1 MGNARRKLQIV
12 AVIDTDVTVSGGFS
26 QIWDMWAIVGSMV
39 APYLATPT
47 TEVLNPFGGF
57 ATATIHV
64 VDYPTAD
71 ASRSATMARLS
82 TPDTTEL
89 TAELDGATAWL
100 GVPSDEIL
108 LAALARTIA
117 RTLGEGV
124 VPVDIASE
132 RRCLLDGVAL
142 VCAAPQ
148 QASATEVLGGV
159 HHAVAAASESAAPGP
174 SEVYFN
180 YIGAVPEKT
189 GAGAGHTARPW
200 PRVGAPDISRRIPAA
215 RRLVVRHQPVRS
227 LHGRRADR
235 AVPARALRNDFRR
248 RRSAVEVS
256 GHPPAGSRLSASP
269 ESVRWHRPG
278 GARGPTGPRTSRG
291 RAWFLTHGTPH
302 CVSPRRCR
310 PVSSDDLDDSVCV
323 IAHGLNATPG
333 LRCR

>member
-1 MGNARRKLQIV
+1 MGSARRKLEIV
-12 AVIDTDVTVSGGFS
+12 ALIDTDVTVSGGFS
-26 QIWDMWAIVGSMV
+26 QIWDIRAIVGTMV

-47 TEVLNPFGGF
+47 TEVLNPYGEF

-71 ASRSATMARLS
+71 ASRSAAMARLS

-142 VCAAPQ
+142 VCATPQ

-159 HHAVAAASESAAPGP
+159 HHAVAAASESAALGP

-180 YIGAVPEKT
+180 YIGAMPE
-189 GAGAGHTARPW
+189 
-200 PRVGAPDISRRIPAA
+200 
-215 RRLVVRHQPVRS
+215 Q
-227 LHGRRADR
+227 
-235 AVPARALRNDFRR
+235 AVPVQDT
-248 RRSAVEVS
+248 
-256 GHPPAGSRLSASP
+256 PPALGHAL
-269 ESVRWHRPG
+269 EVRIYRAADLLHVDWWYD
-278 GARGPTGPRTSRG
+278 TSR
-291 RAWFLTHGTPH
+291 FDSYTIEELTEQFPLALFEMT
-302 CVSPRRCR
+302 
-310 PVSSDDLDDSVCV
+310 SD
-323 IAHGLNATPG
+323 AAAPQ
-333 LRCR
+333 

>member
-1 MGNARRKLQIV
+1 MVSARRKLEIV
-12 AVIDTDVTVSGGFS
+12 ALIDTDVTVLGGFS

-39 APYLATPT
+39 APHLATPT
-47 TEVLNPFGGF
+47 TEVLNPYGEI

-117 RTLGEGV
+117 RTIGDGV

-132 RRCLLDGVAL
+132 RRCLLDGVAM
-142 VCAAPQ
+142 VCAASQ

-159 HHAVAAASESAAPGP
+159 HHALAAASESAAPGP

-180 YIGAVPEKT
+180 YIGAVPEET
-189 GAGAGHTARPW
+189 VRVQDTPPALGHALEL
-200 PRVGAPDISRRIPAA
+200 RIY
-215 RRLVVRHQPVRS
+215 
-227 LHGRRADR
+227 
-235 AVPARALRNDFRR
+235 
-248 RRSAVEVS
+248 RSADLLHVDWWYDTGRFDPYTVEELTEQFPLALV
-256 GHPPAGSRLSASP
+256 
-269 ESVRWHRPG
+269 EM
-278 GARGPTGPRTSRG
+278 TSD
-291 RAWFLTHGTPH
+291 AAAPL
-302 CVSPRRCR
+302 
-310 PVSSDDLDDSVCV
+310 
-323 IAHGLNATPG
+323 
-333 LRCR
+333 